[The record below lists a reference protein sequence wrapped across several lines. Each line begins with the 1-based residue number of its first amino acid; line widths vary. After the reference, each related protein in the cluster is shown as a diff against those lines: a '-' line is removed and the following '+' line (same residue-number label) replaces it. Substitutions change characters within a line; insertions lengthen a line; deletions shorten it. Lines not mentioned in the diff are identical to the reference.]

1 LLTLPG
7 KNCCLTLPR
16 YVYENDRGSFFI
28 SYCDILMPYRDRFT
42 CPSRATAW
50 ACPFM
55 KYEKRTMSG
64 TLEKLRNIGIMAHID
79 AGKTTVTERILYY
92 TGKTYKMGE
101 VHDGTAV
108 MDFME
113 EEQKR
118 GITITSAATKCPWK
132 GFEINLIDTPGHI
145 DFTAEVERSL
155 RVLDGAV
162 AVFDGSEG
170 VQAQSETVW
179 RQGQKYDLPCL
190 CFVNKMDKTGADFEM
205 TVESIRDKLL
215 ANPILVQLPIGA
227 EDSFAGIIDLIKM
240 QAVFYRTEK
249 MGATFE
255 ETEIPAEL
263 KQIARQQRNQMIE
276 LAAEYDGELMDRYV
290 HDEPIDSDMITRA
303 IRQGTLS
310 NKLHPVFVGS
320 ALRYIGV
327 QRLLDGVVAYLPSP
341 LDKPVLTGHK
351 PTDKNKKISISCD
364 HNGSLVALAFKI
376 ASDVHGDLNFLRI
389 YQGRL
394 KSGSRVLNV
403 NRNRRE
409 NITRIFEMHANE
421 RKILDAA
428 GAGDIVAVVGLKHT
442 LTGDTIC
449 DPKKPVCLPS
459 ITFPQTVI
467 NMSIEPKTA
476 AEKPKLADAL
486 AALKR
491 EDPTFECK
499 TDSETCQTIISGMGE
514 LHLEILQH
522 KLVRDMGVNIR
533 VGKPRVA
540 YKEAITK
547 TAQAEGKF
555 IRQTGG
561 HGQYGHVV
569 LQVEPLLTEDGH
581 WSRDIEFHSKVP
593 ADAVPREYIPNVE
606 RGSRDALSSG
616 VLAGYPIV
624 GVIVTLIDGSFHS
637 VDSSGLAFEQAAA
650 IAVEK
655 AVKDAE
661 PVLLEPVMRLQ
672 VVVPQANFGAVQG
685 NLLAKR
691 GLITNCRVH
700 GNMQVI
706 DAKAPLVEMFG
717 YSSEIRSVTGGRGT
731 FTMEPLSYEKVPEQ
745 IAKQVIF

>member
-1 LLTLPG
+1 
-7 KNCCLTLPR
+7 
-16 YVYENDRGSFFI
+16 
-28 SYCDILMPYRDRFT
+28 
-42 CPSRATAW
+42 
-50 ACPFM
+50 
-55 KYEKRTMSG
+55 MSG
-64 TLEKLRNIGIMAHID
+64 ALEKLRNIGIMAHID

-132 GFEINLIDTPGHI
+132 DFEINLIDTPGHI

-190 CFVNKMDKTGADFEM
+190 CFVNKMDKVGADFEM
-205 TVESIRDKLL
+205 TIESIRDKLL
-215 ANPILVQLPIGA
+215 ANPFLMQIPIGA
-227 EDSFAGIIDLIKM
+227 EDSFAGVIDLIKM
-240 QAVFYRTEK
+240 QAVFYKAEK

-255 ETEIPAEL
+255 EVEIPSEL
-263 KQIARQQRNQMIE
+263 KQTAQQQRHQMIE
-276 LAAEYDGELMDRYV
+276 LAAEYDNELMDIYV
-290 HDEPIDSDMITRA
+290 HDRPADIKIITRA
-303 IRQGTLS
+303 IRIGTLS

-320 ALRYIGV
+320 ALKYIGV
-327 QRLLDGVVAYLPSP
+327 QRLLDGVLAYLPSP

-351 PTDKNKKISISCD
+351 PSDKNKKISIKCD
-364 HNGSLVALAFKI
+364 PKGSMVAVAFKI
-376 ASDVHGDLNFLRI
+376 TSDVHGDLNFLRI
-389 YQGRL
+389 YQGKL
-394 KSGSRVLNV
+394 KSGRRVLNT

-409 NITRIFEMHANE
+409 NVTRIFEMHANE
-421 RKILDAA
+421 RKILDSAS
-428 GAGDIVAVVGLKHT
+428 AGDIVAVIGLKQT

-449 DPKKPVCLPS
+449 DPKSPVCLPS
-459 ITFPQTVI
+459 ISFPQTVI

-476 AEKPKLADAL
+476 AEKAKLADAL
-486 AALKR
+486 FSLKR

-499 TDSETCQTIISGMGE
+499 TDSETGQTIISGMGE

-522 KLVRDMGVNIR
+522 KLVRDKGVNVR

-547 TAQAEGKF
+547 SAQAEGKF

-569 LQVEPLLTEDGH
+569 LQVEPLFTEDGH
-581 WSRDIEFHSKVP
+581 WSRDIEFYNEAP
-593 ADAVPREYIPNVE
+593 GDAVPREYIPNVE
-606 RGSRDALSSG
+606 NGSKDALGSG
-616 VLAGYPIV
+616 VLSGYPIV
-624 GVIVTLIDGSFHS
+624 GIKVKLIDGSFHS

-655 AVKDAE
+655 AVKEAE

-672 VVVPQANFGAVQG
+672 VIVPQINFGAVQG

-691 GLITNCRVH
+691 GLITDCHVH

-706 DAKAPLVEMFG
+706 EAKAPLVELFG
-717 YSSEIRSVTGGRGT
+717 YSSEIRSVTAGRGT

-745 IAKQVIF
+745 IAKQIIF

>member
-1 LLTLPG
+1 
-7 KNCCLTLPR
+7 
-16 YVYENDRGSFFI
+16 
-28 SYCDILMPYRDRFT
+28 
-42 CPSRATAW
+42 
-50 ACPFM
+50 
-55 KYEKRTMSG
+55 MSSS
-64 TLEKLRNIGIMAHID
+64 LEKLRNIGIMAHID

-101 VHDGTAV
+101 VHNGTAV

-155 RVLDGAV
+155 RILDGAV

-179 RQGQKYDLPCL
+179 RQGQKYELPCL
-190 CFVNKMDKTGADFEM
+190 CFVNKMDKIGADFEM
-205 TVESIRDKLL
+205 TVDSIRDKLL
-215 ANPILVQLPIGA
+215 ANPILVQIPIGA
-227 EDSFAGIIDLIKM
+227 GDSFAGVIDLIEM
-240 QAVFYRTEK
+240 QAVFYKAEK

-255 ETEIPAEL
+255 EAEIPAKL
-263 KQIARQQRNQMIE
+263 KKIAQQQKNQMIE
-276 LAAEYDGELMDRYV
+276 LAAEFDNELMDNYV
-290 HDEPIDSDMITRA
+290 HDKPTDSKMIKRA
-303 IRQGTLS
+303 IRKGTLS

-320 ALRYIGV
+320 ALKYIGV

-341 LDKPVLTGHK
+341 LDKPVLIGHK
-351 PTDKNKKISISCD
+351 PTDKNKKITIKCD
-364 HNGSLVALAFKI
+364 PNGSMVALAFKI
-376 ASDVHGDLNFLRI
+376 TSDVHGDLNFLRI
-389 YQGRL
+389 YQGKLRP
-394 KSGSRVLNV
+394 GRRVLNT
-403 NRNRRE
+403 NRNKRE
-409 NITRIFEMHANE
+409 NITRIFEMHAKE
-421 RKILDAA
+421 RKIVESA
-428 GAGDIVAVVGLKHT
+428 GAGDIVAVVGLKQT

-467 NMSIEPKTA
+467 NMSIEPRTA
-476 AEKPKLADAL
+476 AEKAKLADAL
-486 AALKR
+486 SDLKR

-499 TDSETCQTIISGMGE
+499 IDGETGQTIISGMGE
-514 LHLEILQH
+514 LHLEVLQH
-522 KLVRDMGVNIR
+522 KLLRDKRVNIR

-547 TAQAEGKF
+547 SAQAEGKF

-581 WSRDIEFHSKVP
+581 WSREIEFQNETSGDK
-593 ADAVPREYIPNVE
+593 VPREFIPDVE

-616 VLAGYPIV
+616 VLAGYPVV
-624 GVIVTLIDGSFHS
+624 GIKVTLTDGSFHS

-650 IAVEK
+650 ISVEK
-655 AVKDAE
+655 AIKEAE

-685 NLLAKR
+685 NLLSKR
-691 GLITNCRVH
+691 GLITNCHVH

-706 DAKAPLVEMFG
+706 DAKVPLVELFG
-717 YSSEIRSVTGGRGT
+717 YSSEIRGVTAGRGN
-731 FTMEPLSYEKVPEQ
+731 FTMEPFSYEKVPEQ
-745 IAKQVIF
+745 IAERIIF

>member
-1 LLTLPG
+1 
-7 KNCCLTLPR
+7 
-16 YVYENDRGSFFI
+16 
-28 SYCDILMPYRDRFT
+28 
-42 CPSRATAW
+42 
-50 ACPFM
+50 
-55 KYEKRTMSG
+55 MSG
-64 TLEKLRNIGIMAHID
+64 VLEKLRNIGIMAHID

-132 GFEINLIDTPGHI
+132 DFEINLIDTPGHI

-190 CFVNKMDKTGADFEM
+190 CFVNKMDKVGADFEM
-205 TVESIRDKLL
+205 TVDSIRDKLL
-215 ANPILVQLPIGA
+215 ANPILMQIPIGA
-227 EDSFAGIIDLIKM
+227 EDSFAGVIDLIKM
-240 QAVFYRTEK
+240 QAVFYKAEK

-255 ETEIPAEL
+255 EVEIPSEL
-263 KQIARQQRNQMIE
+263 KQTAQQQRHQMIE
-276 LAAEYDGELMDRYV
+276 LAAEYDNELMDSYV
-290 HDEPIDSDMITRA
+290 HDKPVDTKIINRA
-303 IRQGTLS
+303 IRTGTLS

-320 ALRYIGV
+320 ALKYIGV
-327 QRLLDGVVAYLPSP
+327 QRLLDGVLAYLPSP

-351 PTDKNKKISISCD
+351 PSDKNKKISIKCD
-364 HNGSLVALAFKI
+364 PNGSMVGVAFKI
-376 ASDVHGDLNFLRI
+376 TSDMHGDLNFLRI
-389 YQGRL
+389 YQGKL
-394 KSGSRVLNV
+394 KAGRRVLNA

-409 NITRIFEMHANE
+409 NVTRIFEMHANE
-421 RKILDAA
+421 RKILDSAS
-428 GAGDIVAVVGLKHT
+428 AGDIVAVVGLKQT

-476 AEKPKLADAL
+476 AEKAKLAEAL

-499 TDSETCQTIISGMGE
+499 VDGETGQTIISGMGE

-522 KLVRDMGVNIR
+522 KLVREKRVNIR

-547 TAQAEGKF
+547 SAQAEGKF

-569 LQVEPLLTEDGH
+569 LEVEPLLTDDGH
-581 WSRDIEFHSKVP
+581 WSREIEFQSEVS
-593 ADAVPREYIPNVE
+593 ADAVPREFIPDVE

-616 VLAGYPIV
+616 VLAGYPVV
-624 GVIVTLIDGSFHS
+624 GVKVTLIDGSFHS

-655 AVKDAE
+655 AVEKAE

-672 VVVPQANFGAVQG
+672 VIVPQANFGAVQG
-685 NLLAKR
+685 NLLGKR
-691 GLITNCRVH
+691 GFITNCRVH

-706 DAKAPLVEMFG
+706 DAKAPLVELFG
-717 YSSEIRSVTGGRGT
+717 YSSEIRSVTAGRGT

-745 IAKQVIF
+745 IAKQIIF

>member
-1 LLTLPG
+1 ML
-7 KNCCLTLPR
+7 
-16 YVYENDRGSFFI
+16 S
-28 SYCDILMPYRDRFT
+28 
-42 CPSRATAW
+42 A
-50 ACPFM
+50 
-55 KYEKRTMSG
+55 
-64 TLEKLRNIGIMAHID
+64 LEKLRNIGIIAHID
-79 AGKTTVTERILYY
+79 AGKTTVTERILFY

-101 VHDGTAV
+101 VHNGTAV

-118 GITITSAATKCPWK
+118 GITITSAATRCPWK

-179 RQGQKYDLPCL
+179 RQGQKYELPCL
-190 CFVNKMDKTGADFEM
+190 CFVNKMDKVGADFEM
-205 TVESIRDKLL
+205 TIDSIRDKLL
-215 ANPILVQLPIGA
+215 ANPILMQIPIGA
-227 EDSFAGIIDLIKM
+227 EASFAGVIDLIKM
-240 QAVFYRTEK
+240 QAVFYKAEE

-255 ETEIPAEL
+255 ETEIPSEL
-263 KQIARQQRNQMIE
+263 KQTAQQQRHQMIE
-276 LAAEYDGELMDRYV
+276 LAAEYDSELMDSYV
-290 HDEPIDSDMITRA
+290 HDKPADIKIITRA
-303 IRQGTLS
+303 IRKGTLS
-310 NKLHPVFVGS
+310 TKLHPVFVGS
-320 ALRYIGV
+320 ALKYIGV
-327 QRLLDGVVAYLPSP
+327 QRLLDGILAYLPSP

-351 PTDKNKKISISCD
+351 PSDKDKEISIKCD
-364 HNGSLVALAFKI
+364 PNGSLVALAFKI
-376 ASDVHGDLNFLRI
+376 TNDVHGDLNFIRI
-389 YQGRL
+389 YQGKL
-394 KSGSRVLNV
+394 KSNSRVLNT
-403 NRNRRE
+403 NRNKRE
-409 NITRIFEMHANE
+409 NITRIFEMHAKE
-421 RKILDAA
+421 RKILDSAS
-428 GAGDIVAVVGLKHT
+428 AGDIVAVVGLKQT

-476 AEKPKLADAL
+476 AEKVKLADAL
-486 AALKR
+486 ADLKR

-499 TDSETCQTIISGMGE
+499 IDSETGQTIISGMGE

-522 KLVRDMGVNIR
+522 KLVKDKGVNVR

-547 TAQAEGKF
+547 LAQAEGKF

-581 WSRDIEFHSKVP
+581 WSRDIEFYNEAPGNV
-593 ADAVPREYIPNVE
+593 VPREYIHDVE
-606 RGSRDALSSG
+606 SGSRDALGSG
-616 VLAGYPIV
+616 VLAGYPFV
-624 GVIVTLIDGSFHS
+624 GIKVTLIDGSFHS

-650 IAVEK
+650 IAIEK
-655 AVKDAE
+655 AVKKAE
-661 PVLLEPVMRLQ
+661 PMLLEPVMRLQ

-685 NLLAKR
+685 NLLSKR
-691 GLITNCRVH
+691 GLITNCHVH

-706 DAKAPLVEMFG
+706 DAKAPLVELFG
-717 YSSEIRSVTGGRGT
+717 YSSEIRSVTAGRGT
-731 FTMEPLSYEKVPEQ
+731 FTMEPLSYEKIPEQ
-745 IAKQVIF
+745 IAKQIVF